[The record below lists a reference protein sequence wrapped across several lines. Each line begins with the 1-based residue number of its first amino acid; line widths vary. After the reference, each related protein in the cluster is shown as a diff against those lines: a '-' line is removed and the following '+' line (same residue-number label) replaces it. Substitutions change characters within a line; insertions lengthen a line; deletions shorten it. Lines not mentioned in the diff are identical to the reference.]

1 MSGELINGHA
11 DVSLP
16 VSSKRGWL
24 LVGHGT
30 RDAQGRREFLSTA
43 IAVANQ
49 ATVPVEA
56 CFLELAEPSIP
67 GGMAKL
73 RDRGC
78 EEVVVVP
85 LLLFSAGHAKNDV
98 PDETAAAAAACG
110 LKIMGQAPALGLHPS
125 LLGVSRKRVRSA
137 VSSGGTTPQRTALVA
152 IGRGS
157 SDEQSTEQMRDYV
170 GQVAKSLQIDRLSIG
185 FVAVATPTMTDV
197 LVAVAKSDA
206 DAVVVWPHLL
216 FQGDVLASIRRA
228 VIDARS
234 LSPRKNWV
242 VAAHVGPVAELVEAI
257 CQRAREVASS

>member
-1 MSGELINGHA
+1 MSDEILNGHA
-11 DVSLP
+11 EITIP
-16 VSSKRGWL
+16 VTSKRGWL

-30 RDAQGRREFLSTA
+30 RDANGRREFLSTSVG
-43 IAVANQ
+43 VANR

-56 CFLELAEPSIP
+56 CFLELAEPNIRQ
-67 GGMAKL
+67 GMAKL

-85 LLLFSAGHAKNDV
+85 LLLFTAGHAKADV
-98 PDETAAAAAACG
+98 PDEAAAAARELG
-110 LKIMGQAPALGLHPS
+110 MTLVGQSPALGLHPS
-125 LLGVSRKRVRSA
+125 LLGVSKKRVRSA

-157 SDEQSTEQMRDYV
+157 GDEQATAQMREYV
-170 GQVAKSLQIDRLSIG
+170 SVVAKSLQLDRLSVG
-185 FVAVATPTMTDV
+185 FVAVASPSMSEV
-197 LVAVAKSDA
+197 LTSVAKSDA

-216 FQGDVLASIRRA
+216 FQGDVLSSIRRA

-257 CQRAREVASS
+257 CQRAIEVRT